1 MKWSCL
7 FLLGL
12 AVSNLSADDA
22 RLIFT
27 KSFPNSVPAF
37 VEISVEPSGAA
48 QYRDD
53 PKDDNPP
60 LHFQIREADAA
71 QMFAL
76 AEKLKF
82 FTRPLESPAKVAFM
96 GMKTFRYE
104 SGPIKQQVKF
114 NYTDDPDA
122 ALLTDWFERIS
133 ETEQTFITLQSA
145 AKYDKLGV
153 NRALLQLET
162 VWDKRRFMAPEQVLP
177 ILDRISA
184 NETFINMA
192 RARAAGMAESMR
204 AAK

>member
-1 MKWSCL
+1 MTWACV
-7 FLLGL
+7 LLL
-12 AVSNLSADDA
+12 ALPALNLSAEEA
-22 RLIFT
+22 RLIFS
-27 KSFPNSVPAF
+27 KSFPHSVPAF
-37 VEISVEPSGAA
+37 VEIAVVPSGAA
-48 QYRDD
+48 LYRDD

-60 LHFQIREADAA
+60 LHFQIGAADAA

-82 FTRPLESPAKVAFM
+82 FTLPLESPAKVAFM

-104 SGPIKQQVKF
+104 SGSTRQEVKF
-114 NYTDDPDA
+114 NYTDDPDG

-153 NRALLQLET
+153 NKALLQLEA
-162 VWDKRRFMAPEQVLP
+162 VWDKKRFMAPQQVLP
-177 ILDRISA
+177 ILDRIAA
-184 NETFINMA
+184 NETYLNMS
-192 RARAAGMAESMR
+192 RSRAAGVAESMR